1 MTNNS
6 GMIGNDEYQKELD
19 NYQNN
24 IASSKSGMHYFVMAV
39 SNGKWVNIGSQPT
52 ESEAY
57 TMAFTECP
65 DKHFEIFPTSTT
77 DISEVHR
84 RWKKHLLERNHDLD
98 AATSLISRKPAQEQK
113 KKAKSLGFLDSI

>member
-1 MTNNS
+1 VA
-6 GMIGNDEYQKELD
+6 GHMIGFDDYKKQAEQYQANAD
-19 NYQNN
+19 
-24 IASSKSGMHYFVMAV
+24 ITKSGMKYWVFAV
-39 SNGKWVNIGSQPT
+39 SKGHWVNIGKKDT

-57 TMAFTECP
+57 EMAYSEVP
-65 DKHFEIFPTSTT
+65 DKMFEVFPTNT
-77 DISEVHR
+77 DDIAEAHR